1 MEIPQTSLAQ
11 GFSDCGLP
19 SWPGRKRREVGRERG
34 NREGW
39 WVLLVW
45 WHWNHS
51 CASPWAL
58 RHTCFFRHQCPLFL
72 SCYWTFYNWIRKR
85 WPNYLYIHVDQNDRE
100 GPSGRGLWRS
110 WTQTIQF
117 IGESSGGL
125 EGKSWLKCLPTGTGL
140 GPFEDL
146 YGTTLWRVTCS
157 HLTLKRGGHR
167 FQETLK
173 IIGGDISGGRES
185 F

>member
-19 SWPGRKRREVGRERG
+19 SWPGRKRRAVGRERG

-58 RHTCFFRHQCPLFL
+58 RHTWFFRHQCPLFL
-72 SCYWTFYNWIRKR
+72 SCYWTFYNWIRKVAK
-85 WPNYLYIHVDQNDRE
+85 LLIHPCRSEWQRRSQQE
-100 GPSGRGLWRS
+100 G
-110 WTQTIQF
+110 
-117 IGESSGGL
+117 
-125 EGKSWLKCLPTGTGL
+125 
-140 GPFEDL
+140 
-146 YGTTLWRVTCS
+146 
-157 HLTLKRGGHR
+157 
-167 FQETLK
+167 TLK
-173 IIGGDISGGRES
+173 IRDPDYSIYRWKLWGSGRKILTQMFTNRDRSGS
-185 F
+185 FWGPIWDNSVKSYLFAFDLEERWT